1 MTHPIGTIYAKEVR
15 TLLRDHHTLVYSVL
29 VPLFLYPVVLL
40 VIVQLLSYTRG
51 VTERE
56 ESGVGFAPY
65 PLPQF
70 PGGEQVAFVSAL
82 EEDERLRLVTSR
94 PASVPGETPSPTEA
108 KEDLGEGV
116 EESMRG
122 WLAEPD
128 VDVVLRLLPPAER
141 EAEWPPFRLEI
152 YYDGSDD
159 SSIEARRRVEL
170 IVESYR
176 DTRLAQLAASV
187 GEGPEFLAVLAVES
201 ENLATTEEF
210 SSFVAASVLPLLM
223 ILMIALGALYPALD
237 STVGEKE
244 RRTLETTLVSPV
256 TGVSLVLGKYL
267 AVVTFAL
274 VAFLL
279 NLGSMALT
287 LSHLRLQLEIDTIR
301 LGWLSILLIV
311 AGAILLSVFLSAVIT
326 LLAFLA
332 RSFKE
337 GQTYVSPVYFVAVL
351 CSLVSA
357 SPETV
362 LTPTLAW
369 VPLVNIVL
377 LFREA
382 LLGRFPAL
390 SIAIALLSSCI
401 YAVVALAFAVRVLRQ
416 ESVATGSEAGFTA
429 SLLSAFGGRR

>member
-1 MTHPIGTIYAKEVR
+1 M
-15 TLLRDHHTLVYSVL
+15 
-29 VPLFLYPVVLL
+29 
-40 VIVQLLSYTRG
+40 
-51 VTERE
+51 
-56 ESGVGFAPY
+56 
-65 PLPQF
+65 
-70 PGGEQVAFVSAL
+70 
-82 EEDERLRLVTSR
+82 
-94 PASVPGETPSPTEA
+94 
-108 KEDLGEGV
+108 
-116 EESMRG
+116 
-122 WLAEPD
+122 
-128 VDVVLRLLPPAER
+128 
-141 EAEWPPFRLEI
+141 
-152 YYDGSDD
+152 
-159 SSIEARRRVEL
+159 
-170 IVESYR
+170 
-176 DTRLAQLAASV
+176 
-187 GEGPEFLAVLAVES
+187 
-201 ENLATTEEF
+201 
-210 SSFVAASVLPLLM
+210 
-223 ILMIALGALYPALD
+223 
-237 STVGEKE
+237 
-244 RRTLETTLVSPV
+244 
-256 TGVSLVLGKYL
+256 
-267 AVVTFAL
+267 
-274 VAFLL
+274 
-279 NLGSMALT
+279 
-287 LSHLRLQLEIDTIR
+287 
-301 LGWLSILLIV
+301 ILLIV